1 VAGSC
6 VWSTGE
12 PQHTWRCVDIDHHTT
27 GTHSHD
33 RASPPTH
40 YDTCCSRLPTL
51 STCTPSLHTPPSYT
65 HALTFKH
72 GVDATHRCSL
82 LKPRNKQL
90 EGLFTAQEIN
100 STVLHS
106 NYVSCFTARLLCRPI
121 AVMSSTES
129 ATNGLALLV
138 NDCHYDEQPL
148 WFGTR
153 VPN

>member
-1 VAGSC
+1 VCGRQASR
-6 VWSTGE
+6 STRGVVLTLTTT
-12 PQHTWRCVDIDHHTT
+12 PLALIVTAVRRRRHTT
-27 GTHSHD
+27 T
-33 RASPPTH
+33 RAAVGCQHGAFVHRH
-40 YDTCCSRLPTL
+40 YTRRHRTR
-51 STCTPSLHTPPSYT
+51 T